1 MRRPAI
7 ARSREAGCTTAPF
20 TELASQHGANTA
32 PPSSRGIMRKPAIVT
47 TVAAVAAA
55 AALLLSGCVAGEGSA
70 AAPAATDKA
79 AVTKGGTLNIDFATY
94 NPLSLVIKKEGWL
107 EKALKKQDITVNWVQ
122 SAGSNKANEALRSGA
137 IDVGS
142 TAGSAALLAR
152 SNGSPIQAIDIFSQ
166 PEWSA
171 IVVGANS
178 KITSV
183 KELKGKQIAATKGTD
198 PYFFLLQAL
207 EANGLSAND
216 VTIQNLQHADGW
228 AALQN
233 GSVDAWSGL
242 DPIMANAQKSGAK
255 LIYRNVAFNTYG
267 FLNATESFLSS
278 KPDVAQTVVNTY
290 EYARAWALKHPDD
303 TAKILSDVAGI
314 DPSVASTV
322 ITERTNLDVSP
333 IPGAAQLKVLK
344 KVGPIFVASGDVKS
358 QSDIDAALKTLLN
371 PTFVKKAD
379 PSAIGG

>member
-1 MRRPAI
+1 MG
-7 ARSREAGCTTAPF
+7 AG
-20 TELASQHGANTA
+20 
-32 PPSSRGIMRKPAIVT
+32 
-47 TVAAVAAA
+47 
-55 AALLLSGCVAGEGSA
+55 
-70 AAPAATDKA
+70 
-79 AVTKGGTLNIDFATY
+79 
-94 NPLSLVIKKEGWL
+94 
-107 EKALKKQDITVNWVQ
+107 
-122 SAGSNKANEALRSGA
+122 
-137 IDVGS
+137 
-142 TAGSAALLAR
+142 
-152 SNGSPIQAIDIFSQ
+152 
-166 PEWSA
+166 
-171 IVVGANS
+171 S

-255 LIYRNVAFNTYG
+255 LIYRNVKFNTYG
-267 FLNATESFLSS
+267 FLNATESFLKS

-290 EYARAWALKHPDD
+290 EYARAWAEKHPAD

-314 DPSVASTV
+314 DPAVATTV
-322 ITERTNLDVSP
+322 ITQRTNLGVSNV
-333 IPGAAQLKVLK
+333 PGAAQLAVLK
-344 KVGPIFVASGDVKS
+344 KVGPIFVQSGDVRS
-358 QSDIDAALKTLLN
+358 QSDIDTALKTLLD
-371 PTFVKKAD
+371 PTFAQKAD